1 MRQTKELSLNY
12 TLLIICEGDK
22 SEPYFYESL
31 LSLLNQKVGKRQFEY
46 TIYPFPVCEEET
58 DSQNGRNTRN
68 LAVKESAEPLP
79 EIKVKGSQ
87 PVCWVEA
94 GIEQLGIF
102 SEVWVVY
109 DHDGR
114 LHNADAHN
122 MILEEREKGQNLH
135 LAFSSRCFEMYLL
148 EHHEYSYRAFEK
160 SECNEKQHGNT
171 HYFKCMLPNA
181 EVGACHGERCING
194 YARQR
199 GYWLYSKT
207 NKVFDNVTN
216 LWYGIY
222 NSHKLK
228 WQSLAT
234 EDPDKEMYDRN
245 PYLNTYR
252 LTARL
257 MDVNILE
264 NGDQVIVNKGQGHEH
279 ILFREGNTIHF
290 ENHSVLPLKMDGIL
304 RVYQIDKSLPDIEE
318 KPEAQH
324 NLGPIRLKAGG
335 TVQYDLT
342 QYLCDD
348 CYLKFI
354 WEEKEYFCAL
364 EDTVSAV
371 LDLKRFRVS

>member
-1 MRQTKELSLNY
+1 MRQTKDFSLNY

-22 SEPYFYESL
+22 SEPYFYEGL

-46 TIYPFPVCEEET
+46 TIYPFPVGEEKT
-58 DSQNGRNTRN
+58 DAQNGRARRE
-68 LAVKESAEPLP
+68 LAIKDSDEPLP
-79 EIKVKGSQ
+79 EIKVKGPQ

-94 GIEQLGIF
+94 GKDQLGIF

-122 MILEEREKGQNLH
+122 MILEERDKGLNLH

-148 EHHEYSYRAFEK
+148 EHHEYCYRAFEK

-171 HYFKCMLPNA
+171 HYFKCMLPEA
-181 EVGACHGERCING
+181 EAGACHGERCING

-199 GYWLYSKT
+199 GYWQYSKT
-207 NKVFDNVTN
+207 NKVFGNVTN

-228 WQSLAT
+228 WQSLAI
-234 EDPDKEMYDRN
+234 EEPSKEMYDRN

-264 NGDQVIVNKGQGHEH
+264 YGDQVIVNKGQRHEH
-279 ILFREGNTIHF
+279 IMYREGNIIHF
-290 ENHSVLPLKMDGIL
+290 ENHSVLPLKMDGVL
-304 RVYQIDKSLPDIEE
+304 RVYQIDKNLPDIEE
-318 KPEAQH
+318 KLVDQYNLEPLKLEA
-324 NLGPIRLKAGG
+324 GE
-335 TVQYDLT
+335 TSQYDLT
-342 QYLCDD
+342 QYLGDD
-348 CYLKFI
+348 CYLKFT
-354 WEEKEYFCAL
+354 WEGKEHFCAL
-364 EDTVSAV
+364 EDTVSPE